1 MFKETGVEGGKL
13 QIDKWVG
20 SFLFFE
26 STVHLRLCKMV
37 YNESVSRSVCPTL
50 CDPVDCRP
58 PGSSVHGFLQARI
71 LEWVDIPFSRGS
83 SQPRDWTQVSCI
95 AGGFLT
101 IRATREAPP
110 PQNHLNTFSK
120 AWSQSSPTITSHCN
134 HEANFNSCF
143 KETLA
148 LDSAILWLFLVM
160 QRLCNLFHFTFECDR
175 LSLSLWLSV
184 YTHTRKW
191 YIF

>member
-20 SFLFFE
+20 SFSFFE

-110 PQNHLNTFSK
+110 PKIIWTLSQRPGPNPHLQSHPIVIMKQISTAASK
-120 AWSQSSPTITSHCN
+120 KP
-134 HEANFNSCF
+134 
-143 KETLA
+143 
-148 LDSAILWLFLVM
+148 
-160 QRLCNLFHFTFECDR
+160 
-175 LSLSLWLSV
+175 
-184 YTHTRKW
+184 
-191 YIF
+191 